1 MEHRTYTIHDV
12 NQKQEGYSKV
22 QLTENA
28 VGASSPRLVC
38 LASAS
43 TYESGW
49 ARASLLVWGLE
60 RPASGRGRLSDI
72 NIPVDNEFWQTE
84 VRFGTRMHSLLPVL
98 V

>member
-12 NQKQEGYSKV
+12 NQNQEGYSKV

-38 LASAS
+38 LASSS

-49 ARASLLVWGLE
+49 ASLLVWGLE
-60 RPASGRGRLSDI
+60 QPASGRERLSDI
-72 NIPVDNEFWQTE
+72 NIPVDKLTSSGNSH
-84 VRFGTRMHSLLPVL
+84 RS
-98 V
+98 